1 MTHIG
6 VAPRENGFQV
16 VALVRPPFEDM
27 FQRIYHPAIFRDEG
41 RAERFAMRVRKSYRE
56 FDMRVWG
63 TDQSVIE
70 AYQGAGS
77 PTYCPI

>member
-1 MTHIG
+1 
-6 VAPRENGFQV
+6 
-16 VALVRPPFEDM
+16 M